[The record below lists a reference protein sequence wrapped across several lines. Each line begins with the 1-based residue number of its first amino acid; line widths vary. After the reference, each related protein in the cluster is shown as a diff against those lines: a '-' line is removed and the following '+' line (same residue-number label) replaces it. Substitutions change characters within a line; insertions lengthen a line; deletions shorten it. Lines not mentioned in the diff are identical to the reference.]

1 MSCKLRRLYIT
12 PIKSLPPSTVSGG
25 VKAFFTKTQRLEI
38 LQLSNAN
45 LSNDF
50 LRYKRKK
57 HLFDFCFFNIENYV
71 MVFIPIFI

>member
-1 MSCKLRRLYIT
+1 MPCKLRRLYIS
-12 PIKSLPPSTVSGG
+12 PIKSLPPSTQSGG
-25 VKAFFTKTQRLEI
+25 VKLFFTKIQTLEI

-50 LRYKRKK
+50 LRYELNKRIN
-57 HLFDFCFFNIENYV
+57 FIVYYIENYV